1 MIKQS
6 VLKLFFAA
14 ALFAF
19 AMKQFTGTVLLLLT
33 ALQLSTGTLSP
44 SDVKNKNKKAKELKV
59 RQGPQPTSV
68 LERGLVQ
75 EEPSAKDI
83 LVESGTFYEETALKN
98 FKGTV
103 LGYVTPWNNHGYDVA
118 KIWGSKFNYVSPVWL
133 QILRKGPK
141 QYELGGAHDVDGGWV
156 KDVKKAGEAI
166 NNKIVPRVLFDRF
179 TDKDFSQ
186 LLTHSEERT
195 IAANLILTTVQK
207 YKFDG
212 IVLEVWS
219 QLSARVED
227 EYLVGLVT
235 DICQT
240 LTGAGFDCILVIPPA
255 RKETYDLFSRKHFET
270 LAPVVTAFS
279 LMTYD
284 FSSIQRPGANGPL
297 YWVKNAVQHIC
308 PDSAENLKEKRA
320 KILLGLNLYGNDYT
334 PNGGQA
340 IIGHEYLALLKHLKG
355 HLTYDEH
362 DVENFFEVKTSNGR
376 HMVFYPTLYSINERL
391 KLARK
396 LGTGI
401 SLWELGQGLDYFY
414 DLF

>member
-1 MIKQS
+1 MRHIFGA
-6 VLKLFFAA
+6 VLL
-14 ALFAF
+14 ALF
-19 AMKQFTGTVLLLLT
+19 VVHECC
-33 ALQLSTGTLSP
+33 GTLSP
-44 SDVKNKNKKAKELKV
+44 SDVKNKGKKVKELKV
-59 RQGPQPTSV
+59 KQGPQLSSV
-68 LERGLVQ
+68 IDRGLIQ

-83 LVESGTFYEETALKN
+83 LVENGAFYEETALKN
-98 FKGTV
+98 FRGNV

-118 KIWGSKFNYVSPVWL
+118 KTWGAKLNYVSPVWL
-133 QILRKGPK
+133 QVLRKGPK
-141 QYELGGAHDVDGGWV
+141 QYEVGGTHDIDAGWV
-156 KDVKKAGEAI
+156 QDVKKAGKSI
-166 NNKIVPRVLFDRF
+166 NNKVVPRILFDKF

-186 LLTHSEERT
+186 LLTYSEERT
-195 IAANLILTTVQK
+195 IAAKLILDTVRK

-227 EYLVGLVT
+227 DYLIGLVT
-235 DICQT
+235 EVCEN
-240 LTGAGFDCILVIPPA
+240 LVSAKLDCILVIPPA
-255 RKETYDLFSRKHFET
+255 RKETYDLFSRRHFEA

-284 FSSIQRPGANGPL
+284 FSSVQRPGASAPL
-297 YWVKNAVQHIC
+297 YWVKNAVLHIC
-308 PDSAENLKEKRA
+308 PDSADNLKEKRA
-320 KILLGLNLYGNDYT
+320 KILLGLNMYGSDYT
-334 PNGGQA
+334 PNGGQP

-362 DVENFFEVKTSNGR
+362 DVENFFEVKTTNGR

-391 KLARK
+391 KLAQA

>member
-1 MIKQS
+1 MKILLS
-6 VLKLFFAA
+6 IVL
-14 ALFAF
+14 ALP
-19 AMKQFTGTVLLLLT
+19 LIELICC
-33 ALQLSTGTLSP
+33 TLSP
-44 SDVKNKNKKAKELKV
+44 SDVKNKNKKPKELKV
-59 RQGPQPTSV
+59 KQGPQPSSV
-68 LERGLVQ
+68 FERGLVQ

-83 LVESGTFYEETALKN
+83 LVENGAYYEETSLKN

-118 KIWGSKFNYVSPVWL
+118 KIWGAKFNYVSPVWL

-141 QYELGGAHDVDGGWV
+141 QYELGGTHDIDAGWV
-156 KDVKKAGEAI
+156 KDVKQAGEAI
-166 NNKIVPRVLFDRF
+166 QNRVVPRILFDKF
-179 TDKDFSQ
+179 ADNDFIQ
-186 LLTHSEERT
+186 LLTYSEERT
-195 IAANLILTTVQK
+195 IAAKLILNTVRK

-227 EYLVGLVT
+227 KYLVALVT
-235 DICQT
+235 EICQM
-240 LTGAGFDCILVIPPA
+240 LSSSNYDCILVIPPA

-270 LAPVVTAFS
+270 LVPVVTAFS

-284 FSSIQRPGANGPL
+284 FSSVQRPGANAPL
-297 YWVKNAVQHIC
+297 YWVKNAVKHIC
-308 PDSAENLKEKRA
+308 PDTADDLKQKRA
-320 KILLGLNLYGNDYT
+320 KILLGLNLYGSDFT
-334 PNGGQA
+334 PNGGQP
-340 IIGHEYLALLKHLKG
+340 IISHEYLALVMHLKG

-362 DVENFFEVKTSNGR
+362 DVENFFEVKTSTGR
-376 HMVFYPTLYSINERL
+376 HMVFYPTLNSINARL
-391 KLARK
+391 KLTQE